1 MTQMSL
7 RYETKPVAEEP
18 AENQIFQNLPATE
31 PDPTRYF
38 GSFVDKRNPA
48 PLRPSYAFPRLYQPY
63 FQAMYD
69 KLRSVRHVD
78 LVNELEEIMSDI
90 TPERENKLRISSC
103 AIDATIENLLTSTL
117 ICLAS
122 SHDLYLDLS
131 EIVAPAEDITGSL
144 EMLFE
149 LFFDVEFCSVR

>member
-1 MTQMSL
+1 
-7 RYETKPVAEEP
+7 
-18 AENQIFQNLPATE
+18 
-31 PDPTRYF
+31 
-38 GSFVDKRNPA
+38 
-48 PLRPSYAFPRLYQPY
+48 
-63 FQAMYD
+63 
-69 KLRSVRHVD
+69 
-78 LVNELEEIMSDI
+78 MSDI